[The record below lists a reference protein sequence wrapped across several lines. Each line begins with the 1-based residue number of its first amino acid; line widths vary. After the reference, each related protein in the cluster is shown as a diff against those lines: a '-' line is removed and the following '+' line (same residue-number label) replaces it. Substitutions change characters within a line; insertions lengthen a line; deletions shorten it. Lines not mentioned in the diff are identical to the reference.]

1 MLSSSAC
8 SDAEI
13 ENAVRNTESVSSVIF
28 MTERETHQYLDM
40 ILQNNINIQ
49 EILKLLNGMETVTG
63 TNATQINTLVTNGL
77 REKNQEGI

>member
-1 MLSSSAC
+1 MLFSSAC

-49 EILKLLNGMETVTG
+49 EILKLLNGMETVTD
-63 TNATQINTLVTNGL
+63 TNATQINTLATSGL
-77 REKNQEGI
+77 REKNQKGI